1 MLRYYT
7 INFELATAE
16 VDIERTHRI
25 RKPRDVGQ
33 KSRPIIVKFVRYND
47 RKNVFNTAC
56 DKNGR
61 ILILDAD
68 LNDTNFLLINF
79 YKSNLEFEQLSTFF
93 SLQKLL
99 GKFDDYSK
107 KIIAFESDFSLIFDQ
122 KFNPSGRKTVLK

>member
-7 INFELATAE
+7 IHFELAITG

-25 RKPRDVGQ
+25 GKPRDVGQ

-47 RKNVFNTAC
+47 RENVFNTAF

-79 YKSNLEFEQLSTFF
+79 YKSNL
-93 SLQKLL
+93 
-99 GKFDDYSK
+99 
-107 KIIAFESDFSLIFDQ
+107 
-122 KFNPSGRKTVLK
+122 

>member
-1 MLRYYT
+1 MKKLVIYAYYT
-7 INFELATAE
+7 IHFELATTE

-56 DKNGR
+56 DRNGR

-79 YKSNLEFEQLSTFF
+79 YNSDSEFQQLSTFF

-99 GKFDDYSK
+99 GKFDYYSK
-107 KIIAFESDFSLIFDQ
+107 KPHCF
-122 KFNPSGRKTVLK
+122 

>member
-7 INFELATAE
+7 IHFELAITE

-25 RKPRDVGQ
+25 GKPRDVGQ

-47 RKNVFNTAC
+47 RENVFNTAF

-79 YKSNLEFEQLSTFF
+79 YNSNSEFEQLSTFF

-99 GKFDDYSK
+99 EKFDDYSK
-107 KIIAFESDFSLIFDQ
+107 KTHCF
-122 KFNPSGRKTVLK
+122 

>member
-1 MLRYYT
+1 MLCYYT
-7 INFELATAE
+7 IHFELAITE

-25 RKPRDVGQ
+25 GKSRDFGQ

-68 LNDTNFLLINF
+68 LNDTNVLLINF
-79 YKSNLEFEQLSTFF
+79 YNSNSEF
-93 SLQKLL
+93 
-99 GKFDDYSK
+99 
-107 KIIAFESDFSLIFDQ
+107 
-122 KFNPSGRKTVLK
+122 

>member
-79 YKSNLEFEQLSTFF
+79 YNSNSEFEQLSTFF

-107 KIIAFESDFSLIFDQ
+107 KTHCF
-122 KFNPSGRKTVLK
+122 